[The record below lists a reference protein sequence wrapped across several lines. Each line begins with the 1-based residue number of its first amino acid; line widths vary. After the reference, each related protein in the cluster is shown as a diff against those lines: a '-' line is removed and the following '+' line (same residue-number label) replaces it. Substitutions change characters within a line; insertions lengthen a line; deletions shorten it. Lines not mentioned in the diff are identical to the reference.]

1 MEAIRNPKLSLS
13 APKSSIVWP
22 IILITIGFLSY
33 AAYSYVNMERET
45 IMADW
50 ANQRCNPLVMI
61 AASYLKPEND
71 PQTPGDFA
79 AGNFQFCMK
88 QIVQDIMAI
97 VMAPVSFVMGEQAN
111 GVKIVMDAFNSIREI
126 IATMMKEFMS
136 FFAPVFKK
144 FNDITYQIGIVF
156 QKLKSAFQKAN
167 SMLLSTVFIG
177 LSFIQTM
184 NNMINLTI
192 KVVFIILD
200 IMIALLVILFF
211 VLWPLIPLLIIPVIV
226 AISSL
231 GGIRGKA
238 AASRKGAFCFV
249 PDTPLCLANGGTCRI
264 DEVQIGTKLLD
275 GSTVEGILVL
285 EGIDTPLFDLEGIHV
300 SGSHLVKGVHGW
312 HSVAEDERA
321 RLVSFRVP
329 QLYCL
334 NTSNRII
341 PIQSAAGATI
351 QFRDWEEIDADDEEG
366 QEGWDKLVSRILG
379 KVTDLSSNDTFC
391 LMDPQMQIPTTAGTR
406 ALQDLRIGDAIELSY
421 NNSTRVIGLVKGRV
435 RGRGATGWMS
445 SCIQKISTATYVRQ
459 TTLEPAPE
467 ELIGAH
473 VITESGRL
481 MAHRGG
487 QLIELRDFTEVGLH
501 QIAHTYSF
509 VAQRLNRPR
518 SKLSLPE

>member
-1 MEAIRNPKLSLS
+1 L
-13 APKSSIVWP
+13 WP

-33 AAYSYVNMERET
+33 TIYGYVNLERET

-50 ANQRCNPLVMI
+50 ANNRCNPLVII
-61 AASYLKPEND
+61 AAAYLKPDAD
-71 PQTPGDFA
+71 PQSPGDFA
-79 AGNFQFCMK
+79 SENFQFCMK
-88 QIVQDIMAI
+88 GIVNSIMAI
-97 VMAPVSFVMGEQAN
+97 VMAPVSFVMNEQAN
-111 GVKIVMDAFNSIREI
+111 GVKIVMDSFNAIREV
-126 IATMMKEFMS
+126 IANMMKQFMA

-211 VLWPLIPLLIIPVIV
+211 VLWPLIPLLIIPVII

-231 GGIRGKA
+231 GGARGQA

-249 PDTPLCLANGGTCRI
+249 PETPLCLEGGGVCRI
-264 DEVQIGTKLLD
+264 DEVKIGTRLQN

-285 EGIDTPLFDLEGIHV
+285 EGMDTTLFDLEGIHV
-300 SGSHLVKGVHGW
+300 SGSHLVKGADGW

-321 RLVSFRVP
+321 RAVPFRVP
-329 QLYCL
+329 RLYCL
-334 NTSNRII
+334 NTSDRII
-341 PIQSAAGATI
+341 PIQNAAGTAI
-351 QFRDWEEIDADDEEG
+351 QFRDWEEIDAEDKEG

-379 KVTDLSSNDTFC
+379 KVTDLSSSDTFC
-391 LMDPQMQIPTTAGTR
+391 LMDPQMTVPTPMGIR
-406 ALQDLRIGDAIELSY
+406 RLQDLRIGDLIELSY

-435 RGRGATGWMS
+435 QGRGDPGWMA

-459 TTLEPAPE
+459 TTLQAGGD
-467 ELIGAH
+467 ELIGSH

-481 MAHRGG
+481 MVHRGG
-487 QLIELRDFTEVGLH
+487 QLIELRDFTEVGVH

-509 VAQRLNRPR
+509 VARRLNRSP
-518 SKLSLPE
+518 PENISTRIE

>member
-1 MEAIRNPKLSLS
+1 MEAIRNPQLNQS
-13 APKSSIVWP
+13 ASRSSILWP

-33 AAYSYVNMERET
+33 AAYSYVHMERAT

-61 AASYLKPEND
+61 AASYLKPDDD
-71 PQTPGDFA
+71 PQSSSDFA
-79 AGNFQFCMK
+79 SGNFQFCMK
-88 QIVQDIMAI
+88 QIVQDIMSI

-126 IATMMKEFMS
+126 IANMMKEFMS
-136 FFAPVFKK
+136 FFEPVFKK

-200 IMIALLVILFF
+200 IMIALLIILFF

-226 AISSL
+226 AITSL
-231 GGIRGKA
+231 GGSRGDD

-249 PDTPLCLANGGTCRI
+249 PETPVCVEGGGTCRI
-264 DEVQIGTKLLD
+264 DEVKIGMTLQN
-275 GSTVEGILVL
+275 GSRIEGILVL
-285 EGIDTPLFDLEGIHV
+285 EGTDTPLFDLEGIHV
-300 SGSHLVKGVHGW
+300 SGSHLVKGISGW
-312 HSVAEDERA
+312 NSVAEDERA
-321 RLVSFRVP
+321 RAVPFRVHR
-329 QLYCL
+329 LYCL
-334 NTSNRII
+334 NTSDRII
-341 PIQSAAGATI
+341 PIQTAAGATI
-351 QFRDWEEIDADDEEG
+351 QFRDWEEIEADDEEG
-366 QEGWDKLVSRILG
+366 QEGWDKLVSRLLG

-391 LMDPQMQIPTTAGTR
+391 LMDPQMQIPTTAGIR
-406 ALQDLRIGDAIELSY
+406 ALQDLRIGDRIELSY
-421 NNSTRVIGLVKGRV
+421 NNSSRVIGLVKGRV
-435 RGRGATGWMS
+435 QGRGSTGWMS

-459 TTLEPAPE
+459 TTLEPAAE
-467 ELIGAH
+467 ELIGYH
-473 VITESGRL
+473 VITESGQL

-487 QLIELRDFTEVGLH
+487 QRIELRDFTEVGLH

-509 VAQRLNRPR
+509 VARRLNRPR